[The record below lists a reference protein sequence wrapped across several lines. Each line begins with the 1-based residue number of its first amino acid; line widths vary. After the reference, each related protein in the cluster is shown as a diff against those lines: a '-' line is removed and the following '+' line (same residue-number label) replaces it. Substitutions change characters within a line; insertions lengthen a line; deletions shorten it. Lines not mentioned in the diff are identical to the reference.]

1 MSAPPDTKRNSN
13 AYLAA
18 VFFAPTALIVA
29 LGILLTFSLLK
40 GSAVRLD
47 DAQQDAER
55 RLARSVVMTLVTS
68 LEKSTADYA
77 NWDDMYDQFRT
88 RPSAQWVK
96 ENLGPYATDAFSLSH
111 ILVIGAD
118 GSIKYAFMS
127 KAADG
132 APELADLDILNAF
145 AQSTMRSWQP
155 GKFKAI
161 GGAMS
166 LGGRPHLAA
175 ISPIAVNSETRVAL
189 QEKPENTLVFV
200 RALDDE
206 HLAEIASGFG
216 LTGLKAVNG
225 GDGTFAL
232 TNPLGGPA
240 GLSLTWTRSQVGS
253 QFVTDALGPITL
265 VGATVILLFIVL
277 GCVWTLIVAR
287 IRQAAL
293 AAEGMSHSKS
303 LFIANMTHE
312 LRTPLN
318 AIIGFSELMSREAFG
333 PITVPKYKEYAIDI
347 AASGNHLLGIVNNI
361 LLFSKMEA
369 RRQDLEVGSLDL
381 EHAVADVV
389 RVMQVEA
396 DRRNIRLTSD
406 RFSAPVSVEADP
418 QALRQILFNVIGNA
432 IKFSRSGSQVEIK
445 PAGAMPSGAYEL
457 QIVDHGCGIPAK
469 TQSQLGSA
477 FVQADNSF
485 TRKHQGTGLGLAISI
500 GLAESMG
507 GSIKIQSAEN
517 VGTTVSICLRL
528 STEGVGAPH
537 ASEDASRAA

>member
-1 MSAPPDTKRNSN
+1 MPAPPDQKRSSN
-13 AYLAA
+13 VYLAA
-18 VFFAPTALIVA
+18 VFFAPTALIVV

-40 GSAVRLD
+40 SSALRLD
-47 DAQQDAER
+47 DAQQNAER

-68 LEKSTADYA
+68 LQKSTADYA
-77 NWDDMYDQFRT
+77 NWDDMYDQFAT
-88 RPSAQWVK
+88 QPAPQWVK
-96 ENLGPYATDAFSLSH
+96 ENLGPYAVDAFSLSH

-118 GSIKYAFMS
+118 GSIKYGFMS
-127 KAADG
+127 KTADG
-132 APELADLDILNAF
+132 TPELADLDILNEF

-155 GKFKAI
+155 GEFKSI
-161 GGAMS
+161 GGAVT

-175 ISPIAVNSETRVAL
+175 LSPIAVNSETRVAL
-189 QEKPENTLVFV
+189 REKPANTLVFV
-200 RALDDE
+200 RALDDA
-206 HLAEIASGFG
+206 HLAEIASDFG
-216 LTGLKAVNG
+216 LTGLKAANG
-225 GDGTFAL
+225 GDGTL
-232 TNPLGGPA
+232 TLMDPLGRPA
-240 GLSLTWTRSQVGS
+240 GLSLTWARSQVGS
-253 QFVTDALGPITL
+253 AFVADALRPIAV

-293 AAEGMSHSKS
+293 AAEDVSHSKS

-318 AIIGFSELMSREAFG
+318 AIIGFSELMAREVFG

-347 AASGNHLLGIVNNI
+347 ASSGNHLLGIVNNI

-369 RRQDLEVGSLDL
+369 RRQDLEVTSLDL
-381 EHAVADVV
+381 EHAVADVA

-396 DRRNIRLTSD
+396 DRRNIRLTH
-406 RFSAPVSVEADP
+406 APFPMPVNVEADA
-418 QALRQILFNVIGNA
+418 QALRQILFNIVGNA
-432 IKFSRSGSQVEIK
+432 IKFSGSGGEVVIK
-445 PAGAMPSGAYEL
+445 PSGVMPMGTYEL
-457 QIVDHGCGIPAK
+457 QIIDHGCGIPLK

-507 GSIKIQSAEN
+507 GTIKIESAEN
-517 VGTTVSICLRL
+517 VGTTVSIRLRL
-528 STEGVGAPH
+528 SAASGEGSPEAQ
-537 ASEDASRAA
+537 DASRAA